1 MHPGDDCPE
10 LSECLRRARAGD
22 RDASRQ
28 LVERLFP
35 LVARVV
41 RAYLP
46 RGLNEE
52 DWQQEVF
59 LRMFLRLDQYRGK
72 APFSHWVAR
81 LAVNVCLDQLRQ
93 RRRRPEVRWTDL
105 GAPEAALLRGA
116 LAAPDN
122 AAGALAAQDL
132 VDRLLAGLGADDQ
145 VVIRMLD
152 LEKRPVAEI
161 AGLLG
166 RGESWVK
173 VRAFRARQKLRA
185 ALDRLLGET
194 PDG

>member
-1 MHPGDDCPE
+1 MHPGDDCPD
-10 LSECLRRARAGD
+10 LSDCLRRSRAGD
-22 RDASRQ
+22 REASRQ
-28 LVERLFP
+28 IVERIYP

-41 RAYLP
+41 CAYLP

-59 LRMFLRLDQYRGK
+59 LRMFLRLDQYRGE

-93 RRRRPEVRWTDL
+93 RRRRLEVRWTDL
-105 GAPEAALLRGA
+105 SAPEAALLRGA
-116 LAAPDN
+116 LAAPDD
-122 AAGALAAQDL
+122 APAALAAREL

-161 AGLLG
+161 ARLLG

-185 ALDRLLGET
+185 ALDRLLGEG